1 MVVSTQSKRSGV
13 EMGPGVEVIPD
24 LGASLVLAPILVL
37 DLVLIL
43 ALALV
48 PILALALVPI
58 LALAL
63 VPILVQIL
71 VGGLAARAG
80 TIIINLITTNWKD
93 LEDYNR
99 FKIYIML

>member
-13 EMGPGVEVIPD
+13 EMGPGVEVVPD

-37 DLVLIL
+37 DLVL
-43 ALALV
+43 
-48 PILALALVPI
+48 ILALALVPI